1 MQSSNHHK
9 VHQKPN
15 LKPSRKLKGK
25 KKPQALRNAKA
36 RRSSLKS
43 KLGV

>member
-1 MQSSNHHK
+1 MQSSNQYK

-15 LKPSRKLKGK
+15 SKPTRRDKGK
-25 KKPQALRNAKA
+25 RKPQALRNAKA
-36 RRSSLKS
+36 RRSSLKT